1 MPKSRNSVLAALA
14 LHDNGI
20 SVIESMSHVAAVK
33 ITRVPQSKLTL
44 ITSKALPGADSKSTM
59 SDASSTCSPIDN
71 SSMDSLHIEEVSA
84 RSGRSDDRNED
95 GPRTR
100 SSSRRRSLESK
111 KRASQKKNKKR
122 REREAAA
129 KRKLLGTAM
138 SDASP
143 LELPSPTSPTS
154 PSDMSD
160 HSTTASTAELDM
172 DHAKEDDLD
181 DIEEREQ
188 EQEHQITPHDGKKD
202 DHKQDKPISIASEPL
217 PSIQAENQTVSETN
231 NFDTSAVEL
240 EAIPEE
246 QQELDETI
254 DETKPEAMEKE
265 ITVKEIKTTTTEN
278 DQDEEKTK
286 STVEDEPE
294 EQQPQ
299 PETPSQDDLHN
310 NDNNISIQNQRV
322 ISNESISNL
331 PSWDA
336 ASETVA
342 TVAIQCL
349 TRDKDMELSYVA
361 ILSAVTVLQGD
372 RSASKPSTEEAKEKV
387 ASMYDRLF
395 SIMCGGISKR
405 LDKETAQQGAM
416 APDALY
422 SLLYN
427 AVLQA
432 GYQLKL
438 ETHLL
443 IAKYLIHH
451 KRIEEARECITRID
465 QKHWTGPVYRAAIVC
480 FLFSKSRQLQEAE
493 SVLENYI
500 DYQERSTT
508 DQDHVDQAARN
519 WFKLQLDASK
529 WEDIKI
535 QYERRRA
542 RLVDAPS
549 NIDRFL
555 QNEDN
560 RAKSPQERQQSPQR
574 QFKHER
580 SASAASPIT
589 SPASSH
595 QRSPSAQLS
604 SPSGHQRTLSGHQR
618 TPSGVMP
625 SWPSGASATLNA
637 SPTPAS
643 VTKGPFSFLASL
655 KFTAKADANNTKSSD
670 TSLPSRVHA
679 NRHLTVLDNGML
691 EDCIRH
697 KEYEYGWK
705 HIYERMGPSLEDS
718 ETSKIVMRMCMQAFM
733 SHSRS
738 QSGSPNMTTK
748 DMVSEDE
755 IEATTDLAEEMPLR
769 RRDPEIWEARA
780 WAVYNKAMMNPHTF
794 TVATQSTS
802 SANTTSTTAMF
813 FHDILTV
820 AICSPET
827 SSRFLKAF
835 KVYSTLR
842 SDPHNQQ
849 LLRDPFVMSCMIKA
863 VYDAVSVVINNPEQQ
878 PTPASSYKCHH
889 RRSSSLS
896 LNRSQPMT
904 LGPLMDLAFE
914 IYADMRNVGS
924 IRHLP
929 SLINLA
935 PTSPTGRSRRN
946 SALFGSPAPVT
957 QPTPILASDSA
968 EDSEDKASTASD
980 SPRPSFTA
988 ITIPA
993 FQDLNPTL
1001 KPNSQAK
1008 RLPTEI
1014 YLALLHLCIQVPV
1027 LRMSSQVVKTIL
1039 DDMKN
1044 SSGRQSSVNLDRHL
1058 AAALQQ
1064 YHDTWLCDVEN
1075 KAACVYLQW
1084 MYKPETF
1091 VQEHGKDKDGEFH
1104 EAKSEVPL
1112 EGLEGIECN
1121 EQFYW
1126 DLWSAEDEQLKNVVF
1141 TQQRVDMLVKHI
1153 AALL

>member
-1 MPKSRNSVLAALA
+1 MN
-14 LHDNGI
+14 DNGKN
-20 SVIESMSHVAAVK
+20 VIESLSHVAAVK
-33 ITRVPQSKLTL
+33 ITKIPQSKLTL
-44 ITSKALPGADSKSTM
+44 ITSKFLPGADSTSNM
-59 SDASSTCSPIDN
+59 SDASSTCSSIDN
-71 SSMDSLHIEEVSA
+71 SSMDSLNSVAEEASA
-84 RSGRSDDRNED
+84 RSGRSDGRNED

-100 SSSRRRSLESK
+100 SSSGRRSLESK

-138 SDASP
+138 SDISP
-143 LELPSPTSPTS
+143 SELPSPTSPTSPIS

-172 DHAKEDDLD
+172 DHGKEDDPD
-181 DIEEREQ
+181 NVEEREHEQ
-188 EQEHQITPHDGKKD
+188 EQEKTPHDDKNDEYKEV
-202 DHKQDKPISIASEPL
+202 KPISIASEPL
-217 PSIQAENQTVSETN
+217 PSIQAGTHAPETKN
-231 NFDTSAVEL
+231 LDTAAVEVA
-240 EAIPEE
+240 AILEE
-246 QQELDETI
+246 QQEPVETI
-254 DETKPEAMEKE
+254 DETQPEAMEKE
-265 ITVKEIKTTTTEN
+265 
-278 DQDEEKTK
+278 D
-286 STVEDEPE
+286 TVEEFKINATEADQVVEKAKFMVEAEPE

-299 PETPSQDDLHN
+299 PETPSQDTFSN
-310 NDNNISIQNQRV
+310 NDNYIQNRRV

-342 TVAIQCL
+342 TVAIQHL
-349 TRDKDMELSYVA
+349 TQGKDMELSYVA
-361 ILSAVTVLQGD
+361 ILSAITVLQGD
-372 RSASKPSTEEAKEKV
+372 KSVSEPSTEEAKEKV
-387 ASMYDRLF
+387 AGMYDQLF
-395 SIMCGGISKR
+395 SIMCGGVSES
-405 LDKETAQQGAM
+405 LDKETSRQGAM
-416 APDALY
+416 PPDALY
-422 SLLYN
+422 TLLYN

-451 KRIEEARECITRID
+451 NKTEEARECIVRID
-465 QKHWTGPVYRAAIVC
+465 EKQWTGPVYRAAIVC
-480 FLFSKSRQLQEAE
+480 FLTSKPRQLQEAE

-508 DQDHVDQAARN
+508 DQENVDQAVRN

-542 RLVDAPS
+542 RLVDAPG
-549 NIDRFL
+549 NVDRYV
-555 QNEDN
+555 QSEENKV
-560 RAKSPQERQQSPQR
+560 KSSQEQQQSPQR
-574 QFKHER
+574 LFKHER
-580 SASAASPIT
+580 SASAASPET
-589 SPASSH
+589 SPAFSH

-618 TPSGVMP
+618 TPSGAMP
-625 SWPSGASATLNA
+625 SWPSGASATLNT
-637 SPTPAS
+637 TPILAP
-643 VTKGPFSFLASL
+643 VAKGPFSFLSSL
-655 KFTAKADANNTKSSD
+655 KFTAKADANSIKSSE
-670 TSLPSRVHA
+670 TSLPSRIHA

-697 KEYEYGWK
+697 KEFEYGWK

-718 ETSKIVMRMCMQAFM
+718 ETSKIMMRMCRQAFV
-733 SHSRS
+733 SHREA
-738 QSGSPNMTTK
+738 QSDSPNMAAK
-748 DMVSEDE
+748 DMVFEDE
-755 IEATTDLAEEMPLR
+755 VEAKNNSNEEKSLR

-780 WAVYNKAMMNPHTF
+780 WAVYNKAMMTPQTF
-794 TVATQSTS
+794 TAGTQSTS
-802 SANTTSTTAMF
+802 SVNTTSSTAMF

-842 SDPHNQQ
+842 SDPQNQQ

-863 VYDAVSVVINNPEQQ
+863 VYDAVLVVVNNPDQQ
-878 PTPASSYKCHH
+878 PIPASSYKTHH

-914 IYADMRNVGS
+914 IYADMRNIGS

-935 PTSPTGRSRRN
+935 PISPTGRSRRN
-946 SALFGSPAPVT
+946 SALFGSPAPVAP
-957 QPTPILASDSA
+957 PTPIVASAST
-968 EDSEDKASTASD
+968 EDSEDRASTASD

-988 ITIPA
+988 LTMSI

-1001 KPNSQAK
+1001 KPSPQAK

-1014 YLALLHLCIQVPV
+1014 YLALLHLCIQVPIF
-1027 LRMSSQVVKTIL
+1027 RMSSQVVKTVL
-1039 DDMKN
+1039 DDMKS

-1058 AAALQQ
+1058 GAALQQ
-1064 YHDTWLCDVEN
+1064 YHDVWICAEAEN
-1075 KAACVYLQW
+1075 KACIYQRW
-1084 MYKPETF
+1084 MYKPEAF
-1091 VQEHGKDKDGEFH
+1091 IQEHCENSKDGEEFQD
-1104 EAKSEVPL
+1104 AKSEVPL
-1112 EGLEGIECN
+1112 EGLEKVGCN

-1126 DLWSAEDEQLKNVVF
+1126 DIWSAEDAQLKDVIF
-1141 TQQRVDMLVKHI
+1141 TQQRVEMLVKHI

>member
-14 LHDNGI
+14 MNDNGLN
-20 SVIESMSHVAAVK
+20 VIESLSHVAAVK
-33 ITRVPQSKLTL
+33 ITKIPQSKLTL
-44 ITSKALPGADSKSTM
+44 ITSKALPGGDSTSNM

-71 SSMDSLHIEEVSA
+71 SSMDSLNSIAEEAIA
-84 RSGRSDDRNED
+84 RSGRSDGRNED

-143 LELPSPTSPTS
+143 SELPSPTSPTS
-154 PSDMSD
+154 PSDISMSD
-160 HSTTASTAELDM
+160 HSTSASTAELDM
-172 DHAKEDDLD
+172 DHDKEDELD
-181 DIEEREQ
+181 GVEERDLEQ
-188 EQEHQITPHDGKKD
+188 D
-202 DHKQDKPISIASEPL
+202 QDKTLHDDKHEHTEDRLTTVISEPS
-217 PSIQAENQTVSETN
+217 PSIQSETHTLHETN
-231 NFDTSAVEL
+231 NIDIATVEH
-240 EAIPEE
+240 EVISEE
-246 QQELDETI
+246 QPESDETI
-254 DETKPEAMEKE
+254 HEVQPAATKKE
-265 ITVKEIKTTTTEN
+265 STAEEIKVNVTEY
-278 DQDEEKTK
+278 DQVAEKAM
-286 STVEDEPE
+286 SMVEVEPA
-294 EQQPQ
+294 EQQSQ
-299 PETPSQDDLHN
+299 SETPNHDAVFD
-310 NDNNISIQNQRV
+310 IQNQRV

-349 TRDKDMELSYVA
+349 TRDNDMELSYVA

-372 RSASKPSTEEAKEKV
+372 KSTSQPSTEEAKEKV
-387 ASMYDRLF
+387 AGMYDQLF
-395 SIMCGGISKR
+395 SIMCGDVSKS
-405 LDKETAQQGAM
+405 LDKETARQGAM
-416 APDALY
+416 PSDELY
-422 SLLYN
+422 TLLYN

-432 GYQLKL
+432 GYKLKL

-451 KRIEEARECITRID
+451 KKTEEARECITRID
-465 QKHWTGPVYRAAIVC
+465 QKQWTGPVFRAAIIC
-480 FLFSKSRQLQEAE
+480 FLSSKPRQLQEAE

-500 DYQERSTT
+500 DYQERSTP
-508 DQDHVDQAARN
+508 DQENVDQAARN
-519 WFKLQLDASK
+519 WFKLQLDAFK

-542 RLVDAPS
+542 RLVDAPG
-549 NIDRFL
+549 NIDRL
-555 QNEDN
+555 AQSEENK
-560 RAKSPQERQQSPQR
+560 AKSSQEQQRSPQR

-580 SASAASPIT
+580 SASAASPGT
-589 SPASSH
+589 SPASNH

-618 TPSGVMP
+618 AHSGAMP

-637 SPTPAS
+637 SPTPVPAA
-643 VTKGPFSFLASL
+643 KGPFSFLSSL
-655 KFTAKADANNTKSSD
+655 KFTAKADANTTKSSD

-697 KEYEYGWK
+697 KEFEYGWK
-705 HIYERMGPSLEDS
+705 DIYERMGPSLEDS
-718 ETSKIVMRMCMQAFM
+718 ETSRIVMRMCRQAFM
-733 SHSRS
+733 GYSGA
-738 QSGSPNMTTK
+738 QSGSPNMTAK
-748 DMVSEDE
+748 YMVFEDE
-755 IEATTDLAEEMPLR
+755 VEAKKNSDEEKPLR

-780 WAVYNKAMMNPHTF
+780 WAVYNKAMMNPQTF
-794 TVATQSTS
+794 TASTQSTS
-802 SANTTSTTAMF
+802 SVSTTSSTAMF

-820 AICSPET
+820 ATCSPET

-842 SDPHNQQ
+842 SDPQNQQ
-849 LLRDPFVMSCMIKA
+849 LLRDPFVMSCVIKA
-863 VYDAVSVVINNPEQQ
+863 VYDAVLVVVNNPEQQ
-878 PTPASSYKCHH
+878 PIPASSYKRHH

-896 LNRSQPMT
+896 LNRTQPMT

-935 PTSPTGRSRRN
+935 PTSPTGRSHRN
-946 SALFGSPAPVT
+946 SALFGSPAPVV
-957 QPTPILASDSA
+957 QPTLSAASSST
-968 EDSEDKASTASD
+968 EDSEDKASTTSD

-988 ITIPA
+988 LTMPA

-1001 KPNSQAK
+1001 KPNPQAK
-1008 RLPTEI
+1008 RLPTDI
-1014 YLALLHLCIQVPV
+1014 YLALLHLCIQVPDF
-1027 LRMSSQVVKTIL
+1027 RMSSQVVKTVL
-1039 DDMKN
+1039 DDLKS

-1058 AAALQQ
+1058 GAALQQ
-1064 YHDTWLCDVEN
+1064 YHDTWICEAEN
-1075 KAACVYLQW
+1075 KACVYQRW

-1091 VQEHGKDKDGEFH
+1091 IQEQCEDKDGEVQG
-1104 EAKSEVPL
+1104 AKSEVPL
-1112 EGLEGIECN
+1112 EGLEEIECN

-1126 DLWSAEDEQLKNVVF
+1126 DMWCAEDAQLKDMIF
-1141 TQQRVDMLVKHI
+1141 TPQRADMLVKHI
-1153 AALL
+1153 ATLL

>member
-14 LHDNGI
+14 MNDNGM

-44 ITSKALPGADSKSTM
+44 ITSKALPGADSTSTM
-59 SDASSTCSPIDN
+59 SDASSTCSSIDN
-71 SSMDSLHIEEVSA
+71 SSTDSLHSEKGIA

-95 GPRTR
+95 GTRTR
-100 SSSRRRSLESK
+100 SLSRRRSLESK

-129 KRKLLGTAM
+129 KRKLFGTAM
-138 SDASP
+138 SDASTS
-143 LELPSPTSPTS
+143 ELPSPTSPTS

-172 DHAKEDDLD
+172 DYAKEDDLD

-188 EQEHQITPHDGKKD
+188 EQEYEITPHDGKKNER
-202 DHKQDKPISIASEPL
+202 KQDKPISIASESL
-217 PSIQAENQTVSETN
+217 PSIEAENQTVSETSN
-231 NFDTSAVEL
+231 LDTSAVEL
-240 EAIPEE
+240 EVIPEE

-265 ITVKEIKTTTTEN
+265 ITVEEIKITATEN
-278 DQDEEKTK
+278 DQDEEKTD

-299 PETPSQDDLHN
+299 SVTPSQDDLSN
-310 NDNNISIQNQRV
+310 SNDKYIQNQRV

-336 ASETVA
+336 ANESVA

-349 TRDKDMELSYVA
+349 TRDKDVELSYVA
-361 ILSAVTVLQGD
+361 ILSAVTVLQGNK
-372 RSASKPSTEEAKEKV
+372 SASEPSTKEAKEKV
-387 ASMYDRLF
+387 ASTYDRLF
-395 SIMCGGISKR
+395 SIMCGTISES

-438 ETHLL
+438 ETHML

-480 FLFSKSRQLQEAE
+480 FLFSKPRQLQEAE

-500 DYQERSTT
+500 DYQERSTA
-508 DQDHVDQAARN
+508 DQDHVDQVARN

-549 NIDRFL
+549 NIDRFV

-560 RAKSPQERQQSPQR
+560 RVKSPQEQQQSPQR

-637 SPTPAS
+637 SPTPAP

-655 KFTAKADANNTKSSD
+655 KFTAKADTNNTKSSD

-705 HIYERMGPSLEDS
+705 HIYERMGTTLEDS
-718 ETSKIVMRMCMQAFM
+718 ETSKIVMRMCMQAFI
-733 SHSRS
+733 SHSGS
-738 QSGSPNMTTK
+738 QSGSPNMMTK
-748 DMVSEDE
+748 DMVFEDE
-755 IEATTDLAEEMPLR
+755 IEATNDLAEEKPLR

-794 TVATQSTS
+794 TAATQSSS
-802 SANTTSTTAMF
+802 SANITSTTAMF

-820 AICSPET
+820 ANCSPET

-957 QPTPILASDSA
+957 QPTPIVASAST
-968 EDSEDKASTASD
+968 EDSDDKVSIASD
-980 SPRPSFTA
+980 SPRPSFTSL
-988 ITIPA
+988 TIPV

-1001 KPNSQAK
+1001 KPNPQAK
-1008 RLPTEI
+1008 RLPIEI

-1027 LRMSSQVVKTIL
+1027 FRTSSQVVKTVL

-1044 SSGRQSSVNLDRHL
+1044 SSVRQSSVNLDRHL

-1064 YHDTWLCDVEN
+1064 YHDTWVCEVEN

-1091 VQEHGKDKDGEFH
+1091 VQEHCKDKDRESQ
-1104 EAKSEVPL
+1104 EAKSDVPL

-1126 DLWSAEDEQLKNVVF
+1126 DLWSAKDEQLKNMIF

-1153 AALL
+1153 ATLL

>member
-1 MPKSRNSVLAALA
+1 MN
-14 LHDNGI
+14 DNGMNI
-20 SVIESMSHVAAVK
+20 IESLSHVAAVK
-33 ITRVPQSKLTL
+33 ITKIPQSKLTL
-44 ITSKALPGADSKSTM
+44 VTSKALLGADSTSNM

-71 SSMDSLHIEEVSA
+71 SSMNSLNNVTEEVSA
-84 RSGRSDDRNED
+84 RSGRSDGRNED

-138 SDASP
+138 SDISP
-143 LELPSPTSPTS
+143 SGLPSPTSPTS
-154 PSDMSD
+154 PTAPSDMSD

-172 DHAKEDDLD
+172 DHDKEDDLD
-181 DIEEREQ
+181 NVEERKHEQ
-188 EQEHQITPHDGKKD
+188 EQEKIPHDDKKEEF
-202 DHKQDKPISIASEPL
+202 KEVKLISIASEPL
-217 PSIQAENQTVSETN
+217 LSMQAGTHEPETN
-231 NFDTSAVEL
+231 NCDTAAVEL
-240 EAIPEE
+240 AAIPKGQHEP
-246 QQELDETI
+246 DETI
-254 DETKPEAMEKE
+254 DKIQSEVMEKDV
-265 ITVKEIKTTTTEN
+265 TVEEIKIHATEA
-278 DQDEEKTK
+278 DKAVEKAKFMVVT
-286 STVEDEPE
+286 EP

-299 PETPSQDDLHN
+299 PETPSQDAFSN
-310 NDNNISIQNQRV
+310 NDDYIQKRRI
-322 ISNESISNL
+322 ISNESISSL

-336 ASETVA
+336 ANEKVA
-342 TVAIQCL
+342 TIAIQYL
-349 TRDKDMELSYVA
+349 TQGKDMELSYVA
-361 ILSAVTVLQGD
+361 ILSAITVLQGD

-387 ASMYDRLF
+387 AGMYDQLF
-395 SIMCGGISKR
+395 SIMCGCVSES
-405 LDKETAQQGAM
+405 LDKETSRQGAM

-422 SLLYN
+422 TLLYN

-443 IAKYLIHH
+443 IAEYLTHH
-451 KRIEEARECITRID
+451 KKIEEAQECIARID
-465 QKHWTGPVYRAAIVC
+465 EKQWTGPVYRAAIVC
-480 FLFSKSRQLQEAE
+480 FLSSKPRQLQEAE

-500 DYQERSTT
+500 DYQERATN
-508 DQDHVDQAARN
+508 DQENVDQAARN

-535 QYERRRA
+535 QYERRRS
-542 RLVDAPS
+542 RLVDAPG
-549 NIDRFL
+549 NMDRFA
-555 QNEDN
+555 QSEEHKV
-560 RAKSPQERQQSPQR
+560 KSSQEQQQSPQR
-574 QFKHER
+574 QVKHER
-580 SASAASPIT
+580 SASASSPAT
-589 SPASSH
+589 SPAFSH

-618 TPSGVMP
+618 TPSGAIP
-625 SWPSGASATLNA
+625 SWPSGASATLNT
-637 SPTPAS
+637 SPILAPVA
-643 VTKGPFSFLASL
+643 KGPFSFLTSL
-655 KFTAKADANNTKSSD
+655 KFTSKAGANSTKSSE
-670 TSLPSRVHA
+670 TSLPSRIHA

-697 KEYEYGWK
+697 KEFEYGWK

-718 ETSKIVMRMCMQAFM
+718 ETSKIMMRMCRQAFM
-733 SHSRS
+733 SHNEA
-738 QSGSPNMTTK
+738 QSGSPDMTAK
-748 DMVSEDE
+748 DMVFEDE
-755 IEATTDLAEEMPLR
+755 VEAKNTSNEEKSLR

-780 WAVYNKAMMNPHTF
+780 WAVYNKAMMTPQTF
-794 TVATQSTS
+794 TTGTQSTS
-802 SANTTSTTAMF
+802 SVNTASSTVMF
-813 FHDILTV
+813 FHDILII

-842 SDPHNQQ
+842 SDPQNQQ
-849 LLRDPFVMSCMIKA
+849 LLRDPIVMSCMIKA
-863 VYDAVSVVINNPEQQ
+863 VYDAVLVVVNNPSQHS
-878 PTPASSYKCHH
+878 TSASSYTKHH

-935 PTSPTGRSRRN
+935 PTSPTGRARRN
-946 SALFGSPAPVT
+946 SALFGSPAPIA
-957 QPTPILASDSA
+957 QPMPIVASAST
-968 EDSEDKASTASD
+968 EDSEDKSSIASD

-988 ITIPA
+988 LTTPA

-1001 KPNSQAK
+1001 KPSPQAK

-1014 YLALLHLCIQVPV
+1014 YLALLHLCIQVPIFQ
-1027 LRMSSQVVKTIL
+1027 MSSQVVKTVL
-1039 DDMKN
+1039 DDMKS

-1058 AAALQQ
+1058 GAALQQ
-1064 YHDTWLCDVEN
+1064 YHDIWICAEAEN
-1075 KAACVYLQW
+1075 EACIYQRW
-1084 MYKPETF
+1084 MYKPEAF
-1091 VQEHGKDKDGEFH
+1091 IQEHCENSQDGDESQ
-1104 EAKSEVPL
+1104 EVKSKVSL
-1112 EGLEGIECN
+1112 EGLEKVECN

-1126 DLWSAEDEQLKNVVF
+1126 DMWSAEDAQLKDVIF
-1141 TQQRVDMLVKHI
+1141 TQQRADMLVKHI
-1153 AALL
+1153 TALL